1 MRGEGT
7 RMIDFIRTHSQF
19 VLLIL
24 IWIATSAF
32 APPLL
37 YLVLP
42 VSVFLMR
49 RSELWPDMLFG
60 FIICLVFSDMRTA
73 MGAMKTAKYTYII
86 ALSAIFL
93 MDRARMMPLSRVF
106 GIFLPFFVYA
116 LFPIMAS
123 PAPVLSLEK
132 TLSYALLYLVVP
144 NYVLFNFR
152 RYGWDF
158 FKQLTL
164 FLTLILVTQWLIP
177 LFAPAGW
184 SYVEDRFRGYF
195 GNPNGLAIFCYLV
208 FLLFAVVNHLRP
220 ALFSRVAKVAIYLV
234 IIYFLIACGSR
245 TSLMATI
252 MFVLFIRFFRIS
264 PFLGLLAFAGFI
276 GLFETLSNNLPA
288 IITSL
293 GLQDYMRVDTIE
305 DGSGRYIAWHFA
317 WQQVNSGGFFLF
329 GGGFVNDEVIMQ
341 RNFRLLSSLGHQGGV
356 HNTYLTLW
364 LNVGIVGLLIF
375 FRSLFLLFIK
385 AWKRTPLAPAIL
397 FSVLFSILY
406 ESWLASSLNP
416 YTILLLIILTMISEE
431 EIVTGREEVAPAGEG
446 GAAPVAAHLVLP
458 AR

>member
-1 MRGEGT
+1 
-7 RMIDFIRTHSQF
+7 MIDFVKTHSQF
-19 VLLIL
+19 LLLIGV
-24 IWIATSAF
+24 WIVVAAF

-37 YLVLP
+37 YLILP

-60 FIICLVFSDMRTA
+60 FIICLVFSDMHESITA
-73 MGAMKTAKYTYII
+73 MAVMKTAKYTYII
-86 ALSAIFL
+86 ALSVIFL

-106 GIFLPFFVYA
+106 GIFLPFFIYA
-116 LFPIMAS
+116 LFPIVAS
-123 PAPVLSLEK
+123 PVPILSLAK

-158 FKQLTL
+158 MKQLML
-164 FLTLILVTQWLIP
+164 FITLILVTQKLMP
-177 LFAPAGW
+177 HLAPEAW

-195 GNPNGLAIFCYLV
+195 GNPNGLAIFCYLT
-208 FLLFAVVNHLRP
+208 FLLFAVINHLRP
-220 ALFSRVAKVAIYLV
+220 ALFSRTAKVAIYLV
-234 IIYFLIACGSR
+234 IIYYLFICGSR

-252 MFVLFIRFFRIS
+252 MFVLFIRFFAIS
-264 PFLGLLAFAGFI
+264 PFLGLLVFAGFI
-276 GLFETLSNNLPA
+276 GLYEVLSNNLPA

-293 GLQDYMRVDTIE
+293 GLQDYLRVNTLE
-305 DGSGRYIAWHFA
+305 DGSGRYVAWHFA
-317 WQQVNSGGFFLF
+317 WEQLNSGGFFLF
-329 GGGFVNDEVIMQ
+329 GGGFYNDEVIMQ
-341 RNFRLLSSLGHQGGV
+341 KNFQLLSRMGTQGGV
-356 HNTYLTLW
+356 HNTYLSFW
-364 LNVGIVGLLIF
+364 LDVGIVGLLIF

-406 ESWLASSLNP
+406 ESWLVASLNP
-416 YTILLLIILTMISEE
+416 YTILFLIILTIISEDDIILSKE
-431 EIVTGREEVAPAGEG
+431 EHLVVEEEPAPLTPG
-446 GAAPVAAHLVLP
+446 LVLP

>member
-1 MRGEGT
+1 
-7 RMIDFIRTHSQF
+7 MIDFIKTHSQLL
-19 VLLIL
+19 LLIGL
-24 IWIATSAF
+24 WVVTAAF

-37 YLVLP
+37 YIILP

-60 FIICLVFSDMRTA
+60 FIICLVFSDMHESITA
-73 MGAMKTAKYTYII
+73 MAVMKTAKYTYII

-106 GIFLPFFVYA
+106 GIFLPFFIYA
-116 LFPIMAS
+116 LFPIVAS
-123 PAPVLSLEK
+123 PAPLLSLEK
-132 TLSYALLYLVVP
+132 TLSYAMLYLVVP

-152 RYGWDF
+152 RYGWDS
-158 FKQLTL
+158 FKQLMF
-164 FLTLILVTQWLIP
+164 FLTLILVTQRLMPYI
-177 LFAPAGW
+177 APSWW

-195 GNPNGLAIFCYLV
+195 GNPNGLAIFCYLTFV
-208 FLLFAVVNHLRP
+208 LFAVINHLRP
-220 ALFSRVAKVAIYLV
+220 ALFTRTAKVLIYAV
-234 IIYFLIACGSR
+234 IIYYLIVCGSR

-252 MFVLFIRFFRIS
+252 MFVLFIRVFRIS
-264 PFLGLLAFAGFI
+264 PFLGLMTFAAFI
-276 GLFETLSNNLPA
+276 GLFEMLSNNLPA

-293 GLQDYMRVDTIE
+293 GLQDYLRVNTIE
-305 DGSGRYIAWHFA
+305 DGSGRYIAWNFA
-317 WQQVNSGGFFLF
+317 WQQINSGGFFLF

-341 RNFRLLSSLGHQGGV
+341 KNFRLLSSMGHQGGV
-356 HNTYLTLW
+356 HNTYLTFW

-375 FRSLFLLFIK
+375 LRSLFLIFIK

-406 ESWLASSLNP
+406 ESWLAGSLNP
-416 YTILLLIILTMISEE
+416 YTILLVIILTIISEDEIILGAGE
-431 EIVTGREEVAPAGEG
+431 EAATEQEEVAE
-446 GAAPVAAHLVLP
+446 PVAQRLFLP